1 MITQKFPVNGGGDE
15 YMKKILTILLYPLA
29 AVVGALGTNSAAAG
43 DMVLFAKDIATDRGY
58 DGQEIYDRIEHR
70 NS

>member
-1 MITQKFPVNGGGDE
+1 MRKA
-15 YMKKILTILLYPLA
+15 LTILLYPLA
-29 AVVGALGTNSAAAG
+29 AVVGALGANSAPTG
-43 DMVLFAKDIATDRGY
+43 DMVLFAKDIASDQGY

>member
-1 MITQKFPVNGGGDE
+1 
-15 YMKKILTILLYPLA
+15 MKKILTILLYPLA

-43 DMVLFAKDIATDRGY
+43 DMVLFAKNIATDRGY
-58 DGQEIYDRIEHR
+58 DGQEIYAKIEHR

>member
-1 MITQKFPVNGGGDE
+1 
-15 YMKKILTILLYPLA
+15 MKKILTILLYPLA